1 MGAAYGR
8 CGPRHLDVHAS
19 PKEARVPD
27 QATDPVDLVAAK
39 KRARN
44 DARDVRAEA
53 KATTGPL
60 AGDLLLAQFVD
71 NITVPPDAAV
81 AGYWPM
87 NDEMNPVPL
96 MKRLFKDGVPCVLPA
111 VVAKGQALV
120 FRDWHPD
127 LTLEDG
133 PFGTSHPP
141 SSADEAAPGIVLL
154 PLLAFD
160 GDGYRL
166 GYGGGYYDRTLAQLN
181 SARSPVM
188 TVGVAYQSQQIDAVP
203 RGELDRRL
211 DWVITENGAH
221 RFS

>member
-1 MGAAYGR
+1 M
-8 CGPRHLDVHAS
+8 
-19 PKEARVPD
+19 PD
-27 QATDPVDLVAAK
+27 PATDPLDLVAAK

-44 DARDVRAEA
+44 DAREIRAQA
-53 KATTGPL
+53 KSTTGPL

-71 NITVPPDAAV
+71 NITVPPEVAV

-96 MKRLFKDGVPCVLPA
+96 MKRLIKDGVLCVLPA
-111 VVAKGQALV
+111 VVTKGEPLE
-120 FRDWHPD
+120 FRNWQPEVS
-127 LTLEDG
+127 LEDG

-141 SSADEAAPGIVLL
+141 ASAEKKAPGIVLL

-166 GYGGGYYDRTLAQLN
+166 GYGGGYYDRTLAQLK
-181 SARSPVM
+181 STGTPVM
-188 TVGVAYQSQQIDAVP
+188 AVGMAYQSQQIDAVP
-203 RGELDRRL
+203 RGDLDQPL

-221 RFS
+221 QFS